1 MLLHLLII
9 SSYCRVGRD
18 YKTSTVVHSPVDGHL
33 SCFLTLAHE
42 CVAINNDATYVHRR
56 LCVEICF
63 YSLG

>member
-33 SCFLTLAHE
+33 SCFKFQAL
-42 CVAINNDATYVHRR
+42 VNNVVNIYVR
-56 LCVEICF
+56 VFAWICIYF
-63 YSLG
+63 SLIDF